1 MLGSGVKRRVVNP
14 FQKLVLNPLVKAAF
28 ELGIPPPGDA
38 LLETIGRRSG
48 QARTTPV
55 CDGLE
60 GDTSWVIAQHGRMAD
75 YVRNLEAN
83 PRVRVRV
90 SGESGAGWRAGTAH
104 HPGPR
109 RSARASADRS
119 LDQPGTRTLRQRL
132 GSDGDRFLDDPYR
145 SRPAR
150 LEKEACLTSRPI
162 MNRQQKL
169 LQNYCSTTP
178 VVRH

>member
-48 QARTTPV
+48 QARSTPV

-83 PRVRVRV
+83 LRVRVRV

-104 HPGPR
+104 ILDHDDPR
-109 RSARASADRS
+109 ERQRIARWTNLARGLCVSASEVRGTDFLTIRIDLDPPASKRKRASRVARS
-119 LDQPGTRTLRQRL
+119 
-132 GSDGDRFLDDPYR
+132 
-145 SRPAR
+145 
-150 LEKEACLTSRPI
+150 
-162 MNRQQKL
+162 
-169 LQNYCSTTP
+169 
-178 VVRH
+178 

>member
-38 LLETIGRRSG
+38 FLETIGRRSG
-48 QARTTPV
+48 QARSTPV

-83 PRVRVRV
+83 PRARVRV
-90 SGESGAGWRAGTAH
+90 SGESGGGWRAGTAH
-104 HPGPR
+104 ILDHDDPR
-109 RSARASADRS
+109 ERQRIARWTNLARGLCVSASEVMGTDFLTIRIDLDPPASKRKRASRVARS
-119 LDQPGTRTLRQRL
+119 
-132 GSDGDRFLDDPYR
+132 
-145 SRPAR
+145 
-150 LEKEACLTSRPI
+150 
-162 MNRQQKL
+162 
-169 LQNYCSTTP
+169 
-178 VVRH
+178 